1 MSSYAGE
8 NLFASG
14 PHAFVF
20 GPWERSMQRRG
31 FAGVNGEVVL
41 DMGMRS
47 RQITQT
53 GRLRANS
60 AADLHELLDDIND
73 LCDGSA
79 HTLVDNYGQ
88 SYQRVILEHFATT
101 TPLQHSRGFYCDYEI
116 KYRQLP

>member
-1 MSSYAGE
+1 MSSFAGE

-14 PHAFVF
+14 PHAFGF
-20 GPWERSMQRRG
+20 GPWERSTHRRG

-41 DMGMRS
+41 DLGLRS

-60 AADLHELLDDIND
+60 AAALHELLDDINAC
-73 LCDGSA
+73 CDGAA

-88 SYQRVILEHFATT
+88 SYSRVILERFGAT
-101 TPLQHSRGFYCDYEI
+101 TPLRHSRGFYCDYEI
-116 KYRQLP
+116 EYRQLP